1 MPNSRT
7 PTSSSAKSTTM
18 ATSTVVKTFQTRRST
33 LRLPRAAGAPDAG
46 GCVACAL
53 GFGRYGRS
61 GCPGRF
67 GCSGRFGRPG
77 RLQVFLIIMA
87 IVLHSLLRFLS
98 PAGALDSAPCVRLA
112 AVRPCGRKRADGRG
126 AYTPGRRGR
135 IEPKAHA
142 SPHAGGRG
150 RPFSLRKYAVLPSI
164 FSQSSSL
171 CRAACADAA
180 PANVR
185 KRLTTPDDGDKN

>member
-1 MPNSRT
+1 MRN
-7 PTSSSAKSTTM
+7 
-18 ATSTVVKTFQTRRST
+18 TRAS
-33 LRLPRAAGAPDAG
+33 AAGFAHASRAHAFFIRRRVGRG

-53 GFGRYGRS
+53 GFGRYGRF
-61 GCPGRF
+61 GCPGRI
-67 GCSGRFGRPG
+67 GCPG

-98 PAGALDSAPCVRLA
+98 PAGALDSAPCARLA

-142 SPHAGGRG
+142 SPHAGGCGRPRRRG
-150 RPFSLRKYAVLPSI
+150 RPFSRRKYAVLPSI

-171 CRAACADAA
+171 CRAAGADTA

-185 KRLTTPDDGDKN
+185 KRLTTPDDGDKS